1 MSARDGAERLLD
13 LATAGLPAYR
23 AEWGEAMRSELAS
36 IDDPDAR
43 RQFARSAARAALG
56 RGLGITIGFGV
67 GAGLLV
73 AAVVLATSRLQM
85 ADGGPGLLDVTVPV
99 PAFILLLVTLL
110 SAALARS
117 FRFGL
122 KTGVLALMTSLAALF
137 AVLATEGIVWMNRH
151 GVFLLDG
158 DPPRGVVD
166 TPDIVFNLFST
177 GMWVGHLVLWVPA
190 VLIGTALGAWI
201 GSRGSHADVQ
211 TVPVPT
217 AED

>member
-1 MSARDGAERLLD
+1 MSTRDGAERLLD

-23 AEWGEAMRSELAS
+23 AEWGEALRSELAS

-43 RQFARSAARAALG
+43 RQFARSAASAAFG
-56 RGLGITIGFGV
+56 RGLGMMIGFGV
-67 GAGLLV
+67 GAGVLV
-73 AAVVLATSRLQM
+73 AAVVLVASRLQL
-85 ADGGPGLLDVTVPV
+85 ADGGPGLLDVTVSV
-99 PAFILLLVTLL
+99 PAFILLLVSLL

-122 KTGVLALMTSLAALF
+122 EAGVIALVTSLVALF
-137 AVLATEGIVWMNRH
+137 TVLATEGIVWMNRH

-166 TPDIVFNLFST
+166 TRDIVFNLFST

-201 GSRGSHADVQ
+201 GSRRSPAHVQ
-211 TVPVPT
+211 AVPVT
-217 AED
+217 SQEG

>member
-1 MSARDGAERLLD
+1 MSVRDGAERLLD
-13 LATAGLPAYR
+13 LATAELPSYR

-43 RQFARSAARAALG
+43 RQFARSAARAAFG
-56 RGLGITIGFGV
+56 NGLGMMIGFGV

-73 AAVVLATSRLQM
+73 ASVVLVASRLRL
-85 ADGGPGLLDVTVPV
+85 ADGGPGLLEATVPV

-122 KTGVLALMTSLAALF
+122 VTGVLALVTSFVALF
-137 AVLATEGIVWMNRH
+137 AVLAAEGIVWMNRH

-177 GMWVGHLVLWVPA
+177 GMWAGHLVLWVPA

-201 GSRGSHADVQ
+201 GSRRSPVYVQ
-211 TVPVPT
+211 AVPVPSQ
-217 AED
+217 EG

>member
-13 LATAGLPAYR
+13 LMTAGLPAYR

-43 RQFARSAARAALG
+43 RQFARSAARAAFG
-56 RGLGITIGFGV
+56 RGVGMTIGFGV
-67 GAGLLV
+67 GVGLLV
-73 AAVVLATSRLQM
+73 ATLVLAASRLQM

-110 SAALARS
+110 SAALTRS

-122 KTGVLALMTSLAALF
+122 VAGALALATSLAALF
-137 AVLATEGIVWMNRH
+137 TVLATEGIVWMNRH

-158 DPPRGVVD
+158 DPPRGAVD
-166 TPDIVFNLFST
+166 TTDIVFNLFTT

-190 VLIGTALGAWI
+190 VLVGTALGAWI
-201 GSRGSHADVQ
+201 GSRRSPADLHA
-211 TVPVPT
+211 VPVPSQ
-217 AED
+217 DG

>member
-13 LATAGLPAYR
+13 LATMRLPAYR
-23 AEWGEAMRSELAS
+23 AEWGQAMLSELAS
-36 IDDPDAR
+36 IDNADAR
-43 RQFARSAARAALG
+43 RQFARSAARAAFG
-56 RGLGITIGFGV
+56 RGLGMTIGFGL
-67 GAGLLV
+67 GAGLPVAALVLV
-73 AAVVLATSRLQM
+73 ASRLQL
-85 ADGGPGLLDVTVPV
+85 ADGGPGILDVTVSV

-122 KTGVLALMTSLAALF
+122 ETGVLALVTSLAALF
-137 AVLATEGIVWMNRH
+137 TVLATEGIVWMNRH

-166 TPDIVFNLFST
+166 TRGIVFNLFST

-201 GSRGSHADVQ
+201 GSQRSPADIRAVR
-211 TVPVPT
+211 VPSP
-217 AED
+217 EG